1 MKKFT
6 LLAASLCAALVSFG
20 QWSENFDSYTVGD
33 YMGVVGEG
41 SGWTTWS
48 GAGAGTA
55 EDVKVSDGQAQ
66 SGSNSIFFDG
76 GAGGGPQDVVLDFG
90 GEYADGTFHLDMAI
104 YADSGFY
111 FNLQGN
117 TAVATSFPL
126 NVALID
132 DSIEVDDGT
141 LLKARV
147 AYPSANQWGTISID
161 VNLDSNIWSVS
172 WDGTELA
179 NFENATINQIASLDL
194 YPLDSEY
201 DFYIDDVNW
210 DYTPA
215 VTSQMVTFKVDM
227 NYYTAA
233 SFTAPE
239 VNGTFNG
246 WCGSCNVLADG
257 DGDGIWEGTYEVLG
271 DSIEYKFSYDNWTGQ
286 ESLPAG
292 SACTK
297 TTGEFTNRFLMLDG
311 TDLELDVVCWEQCIE
326 CAPTGVVNSLKD
338 AAGVS
343 VYPNPATDLLTIE
356 FDEEVSEMT
365 IAIVDVMGR
374 TIMSIINQFS
384 GNRTEISVNE
394 LPQGAYFITG
404 TSEGYS
410 FKKSIMITK

>member
-1 MKKFT
+1 
-6 LLAASLCAALVSFG
+6 
-20 QWSENFDSYTVGD
+20 
-33 YMGVVGEG
+33 MGVVGAG

-48 GAGAGTA
+48 GTTGGA
-55 EDVKVSDGQAQ
+55 EDVQVSDGQAQ
-66 SGSNSIFFDG
+66 SGNNSIFIDG
-76 GAGGGPQDVVLDFG
+76 APGGGPQDVVLDFG

-111 FNLQGN
+111 FNFQGN
-117 TAVATSFPL
+117 TAIGTSFPL
-126 NVALID
+126 QVSLEE
-132 DSIEVDDGT
+132 DSINVDDGAF
-141 LLKARV
+141 LYARV
-147 AYPSANQWGTISID
+147 AYPSVNQWATIAID

-172 WDGTELA
+172 WDGTEIA
-179 NFENATINQIASLDL
+179 NFENASINQIASMDIF
-194 YPLDSEY
+194 PLDSEY

-227 NYYTAA
+227 NNYTAA
-233 SFTAPE
+233 AFTTPE

-271 DSIEYKFSYDNWTGQ
+271 DSIEYKFSYDTWTGE
-286 ESLPAG
+286 ESLTAG

-311 TDLELDVVCWEQCIE
+311 TDLDLDVVCWEQCIE
-326 CAPTGVVNSLKD
+326 CAGPAGVNSLKG

-356 FDEEVSEMT
+356 FGEEASEMT

-374 TIMSIINQFS
+374 TVMPTMNQFS

>member
-20 QWSENFDSYTVGD
+20 QWSENFDSYNVGD
-33 YMGVVGEG
+33 YMGVVGAG

-48 GAGAGTA
+48 GTTGGA
-55 EDVKVSDGQAQ
+55 EDVQVSDGQAQ
-66 SGSNSIFFDG
+66 SGNNSIFIDG
-76 GAGGGPQDVVLDFG
+76 APGGGPQDVVLDFG

-111 FNLQGN
+111 FNFQGN
-117 TAVATSFPL
+117 TAIGTSFPL
-126 NVALID
+126 QVYLLD
-132 DSIEVDDGT
+132 DSINVDDGT
-141 LLKARV
+141 ALYARL
-147 AYPSANQWGTISID
+147 AYPSVNQWATISID
-161 VNLDSNIWSVS
+161 VDLDSNVWSVS
-172 WDGTELA
+172 WDGTEIA
-179 NFENATINQIASLDL
+179 NFANANINQIASMDI
-194 YPLDSEY
+194 YPLDGNH

-215 VTSQMVTFKVDM
+215 QTSQMVTFKVDM

-233 SFTAPE
+233 AFTTPE

-286 ESLPAG
+286 EELTVG
-292 SACTK
+292 SSCTK

-326 CAPTGVVNSLKD
+326 CAEPAGVNSLKG

-356 FDEEVSEMT
+356 FGEEASEMT

-374 TIMSIINQFS
+374 TVMPTMNQFS

-410 FKKSIMITK
+410 FKKSIMIAK